1 MHGARLSIW
10 DGERL
15 DVAELQILAFD
26 RFESP
31 FAPTFRHVLEDM
43 ISSAGRKGAPGWLC
57 LGTLCDISPE
67 ILVAL
72 N

>member
-1 MHGARLSIW
+1 MSMHGARLSIW

-31 FAPTFRHVLEDM
+31 FDPTFRHVLEGYDVE
-43 ISSAGRKGAPGWLC
+43 C
-57 LGTLCDISPE
+57 
-67 ILVAL
+67 
-72 N
+72 